1 MRQLYDRFV
10 VPQLV
15 HWGMQSEQLASW
27 RARTVA
33 AAHGRVLE
41 IGIGSG
47 LNFPHYS
54 REVREVVGVDPSPR
68 LLRRAAK
75 AGGWMPF
82 KIRLLCQSAEHLPY
96 PDASFDCVVT
106 TWTLCTIPDPL
117 AALAEARRVLRPDG
131 SLLFIEHGAAR
142 EEPGLERWQQRLTPA
157 WRCIAGGCHL
167 DRRPDRLLTA
177 AGFTLETLET
187 GHLIQGPRLVTYHYS
202 GAARP

>member
-15 HWGMQSEQLASW
+15 HWGMQSEQLSCW

-54 REVREVVGVDPSPR
+54 REVREVVGVDPAQR
-68 LLRRAAK
+68 LLRRGAK

-106 TWTLCTIPDPL
+106 TWSPCSIPDVA
-117 AALAEARRVLRPDG
+117 AALTEARRVLRPDG
-131 SLLFIEHGAAR
+131 KLLFIEHGAAH
-142 EEPGLERWQQRLTPA
+142 EEPRLERWQQRLTPA

-167 DRRPDRLLTA
+167 DRRPDRLLA
-177 AGFTLETLET
+177 DAGFTLESLET
-187 GHLIQGPRLVTYHYS
+187 GHLIQGPRLVTFHYR